1 MKRNK
6 KAIVITA
13 IVMFIGVLLVLLG
26 FFGNWF
32 FGLFKKGFDSQ
43 NIISADIGRIFLS
56 LMKISIWA
64 IRPHSSS
71 VTLTPVK
78 VRL

>member
-32 FGLFKKGFDSQ
+32 FGLFKKGFD
-43 NIISADIGRIFLS
+43 
-56 LMKISIWA
+56 
-64 IRPHSSS
+64 
-71 VTLTPVK
+71 
-78 VRL
+78 